1 MMRPSY
7 KEALKYLEI
16 EFGRWSVIPD
26 TMIKTSDMMHVN
38 NIMQRMFPG
47 DYKVIFQFDLT
58 SRRFVFKLVFNDPSQ
73 ETLFL
78 LKYE

>member
-1 MMRPSY
+1 MVRLSY
-7 KEALKYLEI
+7 KEELKHLEI
-16 EFGRWSVIPD
+16 EWGRWSVIPD

-38 NIMQRMFPG
+38 NIMQEMFPG

-58 SRRFVFKLVFNDPSQ
+58 SRRFVLKLVFNDPSK